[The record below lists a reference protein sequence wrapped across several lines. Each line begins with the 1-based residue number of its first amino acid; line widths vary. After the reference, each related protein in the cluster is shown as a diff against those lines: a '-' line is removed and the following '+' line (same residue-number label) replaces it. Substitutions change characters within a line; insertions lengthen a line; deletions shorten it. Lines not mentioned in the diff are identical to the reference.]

1 MSDLQE
7 EVCMQ
12 PWRGFAS
19 DNYAGVHP
27 QILAALTRVNSG
39 HQIAYGDDSITAELD
54 ERMATLF
61 GRPVGIYPV
70 FNGTGANI
78 VALSSI
84 MNQWEAVVCT
94 NTSHLHMDEGG
105 APEKVAGIKL
115 WTVPGVNGKLTP
127 DLIPSA
133 AQNFGS
139 VHYAQ
144 AGAVSIAQSTEMG
157 TVYTVEEVTAIS
169 ECAHELGLRV
179 HMDGAR
185 IANAAV
191 SLGVPIADFT
201 INAGVDILSFGGT
214 KNGMLMGEVIVVFNP
229 DVVRGVEY
237 FRKSFMQLNSKMRF
251 ASAQMIALLSE
262 DLWLKSATHANDMA
276 LKLKSAVEEI
286 PGITIE
292 VPTDANAVFARLP
305 AEVVE
310 RLQDKWR
317 FYTWDSPT
325 LARWMCAWDTQE
337 SDVQAFAADIATEM
351 AAYEVSAS

>member
-1 MSDLQE
+1 MSDSQA
-7 EVCMQ
+7 EVTMQ

-27 QILAALTRVNSG
+27 EILAALARVNSG
-39 HQIAYGDDSITAELD
+39 HQVAYGDDSITAELD

-70 FNGTGANI
+70 FNGTGANV

-94 NTSHLHMDEGG
+94 STAHIHMDEGG

-115 WTVPGVNGKLTP
+115 WTVADINGKLTP
-127 DLIPSA
+127 DLIRSA
-133 AQNFGS
+133 AHDFGF

-144 AGAVSIAQSTEMG
+144 PGAVSIAQSTEMG

-185 IANAAV
+185 IANAAAA
-191 SLGVPIADFT
+191 LGVPVSDFT

-229 DVVRGVEY
+229 DVVHGVEY
-237 FRKSFMQLNSKMRF
+237 FRKSYMQLNSKMRF

-262 DLWLKSATHANDMA
+262 DLWLKSATHANEMA
-276 LKLKSAVEEI
+276 QKLKSAVEQI

-292 VPTDANAVFARLP
+292 VPTDANAVFARMP
-305 AEVVE
+305 AEVIE
-310 RLQDKWR
+310 RLQSKWR

-325 LARWMCAWDTQE
+325 LVRWMCAWDTQA
-337 SDVQAFAADIATEM
+337 SDVDAFAADIATEM
-351 AAYEVSAS
+351 AAH

>member
-1 MSDLQE
+1 MSESQVDASAL
-7 EVCMQ
+7 

-27 QILAALTRVNSG
+27 EILEALTRVNSG
-39 HQIAYGDDSITAELD
+39 HQVAYGDDSITAELD

-70 FNGTGANI
+70 FNGTGANV

-94 NTSHLHMDEGG
+94 STAHIHMDEGG

-115 WTVPGVNGKLTP
+115 WTVADINGKLTP
-127 DLIPSA
+127 DLIRSA
-133 AQNFGS
+133 AHDFGF

-144 AGAVSIAQSTEMG
+144 PGAVSIAQSTEMG

-185 IANAAV
+185 IANAAAA
-191 SLGVPIADFT
+191 LGVPVADFT

-214 KNGMLMGEVIVVFNP
+214 KNGMLMGEVIVVFTP
-229 DVVRGVEY
+229 DVVHGVEY
-237 FRKSFMQLNSKMRF
+237 FRKSYMQLNSKMRF
-251 ASAQMIALLSE
+251 ASAQMIALLNE
-262 DLWLKSATHANDMA
+262 DLWLKSATHANEMA
-276 LKLKSAVEEI
+276 QKLKFAVEQI

-292 VPTDANAVFARLP
+292 VPTDANAVFARMP
-305 AEVVE
+305 AEVIE
-310 RLQDKWR
+310 RLQSKWR

-325 LARWMCAWDTQE
+325 LARWMCAWDTQA
-337 SDVQAFAADIATEM
+337 SDVDAFAADIATEM
-351 AAYEVSAS
+351 AAH

>member
-1 MSDLQE
+1 MSDSQANIS
-7 EVCMQ
+7 MQ

-27 QILAALTRVNSG
+27 EILEALTRVNSG
-39 HQIAYGDDSITAELD
+39 HQVAYGDDSITAELD

-61 GRPVGIYPV
+61 GQPVGVYPV
-70 FNGTGANI
+70 FNGTGANVI
-78 VALSSI
+78 ALSSI
-84 MNQWEAVVCT
+84 LNQWEAVVCT
-94 NTSHLHMDEGG
+94 STAHIHMDEGG

-127 DLIPSA
+127 DLIRSA
-133 AQNFGS
+133 AHDFDF

-144 AGAVSIAQSTEMG
+144 PGAVSIAQSTEMG
-157 TVYTVEEVTAIS
+157 TVYTVAEVTAIS
-169 ECAHELGLRV
+169 ECAQELGLRV

-191 SLGVPIADFT
+191 ALGVPVADFT

-229 DVVRGVEY
+229 DVVRGIEY

-262 DLWLKSATHANDMA
+262 DLWLKSAAHANAMA
-276 LKLKSAVEEI
+276 QKLKSAVDQI
-286 PGITIE
+286 PGISIE
-292 VPTDANAVFARLP
+292 VPTDANAVFARMP

-310 RLQDKWR
+310 RLQIKWR

-337 SDVQAFAADIATEM
+337 SDVEAFAADIAAEM
-351 AAYEVSAS
+351 AAQ

>member
-1 MSDLQE
+1 MSDSE
-7 EVCMQ
+7 ADVSMQ

-27 QILAALTRVNSG
+27 QILEALTRVNSG
-39 HQIAYGDDSITAELD
+39 HQVAYGDDSITAELD
-54 ERMATLF
+54 ERMAELF
-61 GRPVGIYPV
+61 GRPVEIYPV
-70 FNGTGANI
+70 FNGTGANV

-84 MNQWEAVVCT
+84 LNQWEAVVCT
-94 NTSHLHMDEGG
+94 ESAHIHMDEGG

-127 DLIPSA
+127 DLIRSA
-133 AQNFGS
+133 AHDFGF

-144 AGAVSIAQSTEMG
+144 PGAVSIAQSTEMG
-157 TVYTVEEVTAIS
+157 TVYTVEEVAAIG
-169 ECAHELGLRV
+169 ECAHELGLRL

-191 SLGVPIADFT
+191 SLGVPVADFT

-237 FRKSFMQLNSKMRF
+237 FRKSYMQLNSKMRF
-251 ASAQMIALLSE
+251 ASAQMIALLS
-262 DLWLKSATHANDMA
+262 DNLWLSSAAHANAMA
-276 LKLKSAVEEI
+276 QKLKSAVEQI
-286 PGITIE
+286 PGIAIE

-310 RLQDKWR
+310 RLQEKWR

-325 LARWMCAWDTQE
+325 LARWMCTWDTQE
-337 SDVQAFAADIATEM
+337 SDVDAFVAGIATEM
-351 AAYEVSAS
+351 AAR

>member
-1 MSDLQE
+1 MIDRAE
-7 EVCMQ
+7 NINMQ

-27 QILAALTRVNSG
+27 EILEALTRVNSG
-39 HQIAYGDDSITAELD
+39 HQVAYGDDSITAELD
-54 ERMATLF
+54 ERMAALF
-61 GRPVGIYPV
+61 GRPVGVYPV
-70 FNGTGANI
+70 FNGTGANV

-84 MNQWEAVVCT
+84 MNPWEAVVCT
-94 NTSHLHMDEGG
+94 NTAHIHMDEGG

-127 DLIPSA
+127 DLIRSA
-133 AQNFGS
+133 AHDFGF

-144 AGAVSIAQSTEMG
+144 PGAVSIAQSTEMG
-157 TVYTVEEVTAIS
+157 TVYTVEEVAAIS
-169 ECAHELGLRV
+169 KCAHELGLRV

-191 SLGVPIADFT
+191 ALGVPIADFT
-201 INAGVDILSFGGT
+201 VNAGVDILSFGGT

-229 DVVRGVEY
+229 DVVHGIEY

-262 DLWLKSATHANDMA
+262 DLWLKSATHANEMA
-276 LKLKSAVEEI
+276 QKLKSAVEQI
-286 PGITIE
+286 PGISIE
-292 VPTDANAVFARLP
+292 VPTDANAVFARIP
-305 AEVVE
+305 EEVVE
-310 RLQDKWR
+310 SLQAKWR

-325 LARWMCAWDTQE
+325 LVRWMCAWDTQE
-337 SDVQAFAADIATEM
+337 SDVEAFAADIATEM
-351 AAYEVSAS
+351 AAR

>member
-1 MSDLQE
+1 MSESQVDASAL
-7 EVCMQ
+7 

-27 QILAALTRVNSG
+27 EILEALTRVNSG
-39 HQIAYGDDSITAELD
+39 HQVAYGDDSITAELD

-70 FNGTGANI
+70 FNGTGANV

-94 NTSHLHMDEGG
+94 STAHIHMDEGG

-115 WTVPGVNGKLTP
+115 WTVADINGKLTP
-127 DLIPSA
+127 NLIRSA
-133 AQNFGS
+133 AHDFGF

-144 AGAVSIAQSTEMG
+144 PGAVSIAQSTEMG

-185 IANAAV
+185 IANAAAA
-191 SLGVPIADFT
+191 LGVPVADFT

-229 DVVRGVEY
+229 DVVHGVEY
-237 FRKSFMQLNSKMRF
+237 FRKSYMQLNSKMRF
-251 ASAQMIALLSE
+251 ASAQMIALLNE
-262 DLWLKSATHANDMA
+262 DLWLKSATHANEMA
-276 LKLKSAVEEI
+276 QKLKFAVEQI

-292 VPTDANAVFARLP
+292 VPTDANAVFARMP

-310 RLQDKWR
+310 RLQSKWR

-325 LARWMCAWDTQE
+325 LVRWMCVWDTQA
-337 SDVQAFAADIATEM
+337 SDVEAFAADIATEM
-351 AAYEVSAS
+351 AAH

>member
-1 MSDLQE
+1 MSDSQANIS
-7 EVCMQ
+7 MQ

-19 DNYAGVHP
+19 DNYSGVHP
-27 QILAALTRVNSG
+27 EILEALTRVNSG
-39 HQIAYGDDSITAELD
+39 HQVAYGDDSITAELN
-54 ERMATLF
+54 ERMAILF
-61 GRPVGIYPV
+61 GQPVGVYPV
-70 FNGTGANI
+70 FNGTGANV

-84 MNQWEAVVCT
+84 LNQWEAVVCAST
-94 NTSHLHMDEGG
+94 AHIHMDEGG

-127 DLIPSA
+127 DLIRSA
-133 AQNFGS
+133 AHDFDF

-144 AGAVSIAQSTEMG
+144 PGAVSIAQCTEMG
-157 TVYTVEEVTAIS
+157 TVYTVVEVTAIS
-169 ECAHELGLRV
+169 ECAQELGLRV

-191 SLGVPIADFT
+191 ALGVPVADFT

-229 DVVRGVEY
+229 DVVRGIEY

-262 DLWLKSATHANDMA
+262 DLWLKSAAHANGMA
-276 LKLKSAVEEI
+276 QKLKSAVDQI
-286 PGITIE
+286 PGISIE
-292 VPTDANAVFARLP
+292 VPTDANAVFARMP

-310 RLQDKWR
+310 RLQSKWR

-337 SDVQAFAADIATEM
+337 SDVEAFAADIAAEM
-351 AAYEVSAS
+351 AAQ

>member
-1 MSDLQE
+1 MSDLRMSDLQE
-7 EVCMQ
+7 EVSGQ

-39 HQIAYGDDSITAELD
+39 HQVAYGDDSITAELD

-157 TVYTVEEVTAIS
+157 DGIHGRGS
-169 ECAHELGLRV
+169 HGNQRV
-179 HMDGAR
+179 RPRAR
-185 IANAAV
+185 PSSSHGRRADCQCR
-191 SLGVPIADFT
+191 GVPWCSHCPTSPSTLAWT
-201 INAGVDILSFGGT
+201 SC
-214 KNGMLMGEVIVVFNP
+214 
-229 DVVRGVEY
+229 
-237 FRKSFMQLNSKMRF
+237 
-251 ASAQMIALLSE
+251 LLGAP
-262 DLWLKSATHANDMA
+262 K
-276 LKLKSAVEEI
+276 
-286 PGITIE
+286 
-292 VPTDANAVFARLP
+292 TDADGRSNCGV
-305 AEVVE
+305 
-310 RLQDKWR
+310 
-317 FYTWDSPT
+317 
-325 LARWMCAWDTQE
+325 
-337 SDVQAFAADIATEM
+337 
-351 AAYEVSAS
+351 

>member
-1 MSDLQE
+1 MSDSQANIS
-7 EVCMQ
+7 MQ

-19 DNYAGVHP
+19 DNYSGVHP
-27 QILAALTRVNSG
+27 EILEALTRVNSG
-39 HQIAYGDDSITAELD
+39 HQVAYGDDSITAELD

-61 GRPVGIYPV
+61 GQPVGVYPV
-70 FNGTGANI
+70 FNGTGANV

-84 MNQWEAVVCT
+84 LNQWEAVVCAST
-94 NTSHLHMDEGG
+94 AHIHMDEGG

-127 DLIPSA
+127 DLIRSA
-133 AQNFGS
+133 AHDFDF

-144 AGAVSIAQSTEMG
+144 PGAVSIAQSTEMG
-157 TVYTVEEVTAIS
+157 TVYTVAEVTAIS

-191 SLGVPIADFT
+191 ALGVSVADFT

-229 DVVRGVEY
+229 DVVRGIEY

-262 DLWLKSATHANDMA
+262 DLWLKSAAHANGMA
-276 LKLKSAVEEI
+276 QKLKSAVDQI
-286 PGITIE
+286 PGISIE
-292 VPTDANAVFARLP
+292 VPTDANAVFARMP

-310 RLQDKWR
+310 RLQSKWR

-337 SDVQAFAADIATEM
+337 SDVEAFAADIAAEM
-351 AAYEVSAS
+351 AAQ

>member
-1 MSDLQE
+1 MSDSQANIS
-7 EVCMQ
+7 MQ

-19 DNYAGVHP
+19 DNYSGVHP
-27 QILAALTRVNSG
+27 KILEALTRVNSG
-39 HQIAYGDDSITAELD
+39 HQVAYGDDSITAELD

-61 GRPVGIYPV
+61 GQPVGVYPV
-70 FNGTGANI
+70 FNGTGANV

-84 MNQWEAVVCT
+84 LNQWEAVVCT
-94 NTSHLHMDEGG
+94 STAHIHMDEGG

-127 DLIPSA
+127 DLIRSVA
-133 AQNFGS
+133 HDFDF

-144 AGAVSIAQSTEMG
+144 PGAVSIAQCTEMG
-157 TVYTVEEVTAIS
+157 TVYTVAEVTAIS
-169 ECAHELGLRV
+169 ECAQELGLRV

-191 SLGVPIADFT
+191 ALGVPVADFT

-229 DVVRGVEY
+229 DVVRGIEY

-262 DLWLKSATHANDMA
+262 DLWLKSAAHANAMA
-276 LKLKSAVEEI
+276 QKLKSAVDQI
-286 PGITIE
+286 PGISIE
-292 VPTDANAVFARLP
+292 VPTDANAVFARMP

-310 RLQDKWR
+310 RLQIKWR

-337 SDVQAFAADIATEM
+337 SDVEAFAADIAAEM
-351 AAYEVSAS
+351 AAQ

>member
-1 MSDLQE
+1 MSDSQAD
-7 EVCMQ
+7 VSAP

-27 QILAALTRVNSG
+27 EILGALTRVNSG
-39 HQIAYGDDSITAELD
+39 HQVAYGDDSITAELD

-70 FNGTGANI
+70 FNGTGANV

-94 NTSHLHMDEGG
+94 STAHIHMDEGG

-115 WTVPGVNGKLTP
+115 WTVADINGKLTP
-127 DLIPSA
+127 DLIRSA
-133 AQNFGS
+133 AHDFGF

-144 AGAVSIAQSTEMG
+144 PGAVSIAQSTEMG
-157 TVYTVEEVTAIS
+157 TVYTVKEVTAIS

-185 IANAAV
+185 IANAAAA
-191 SLGVPIADFT
+191 LGVPVADFT

-229 DVVRGVEY
+229 DVVHGVEY
-237 FRKSFMQLNSKMRF
+237 FRKSYMQLNSKMRF
-251 ASAQMIALLSE
+251 ASAQMIALLNE
-262 DLWLKSATHANDMA
+262 DLWLKSATHANEMA
-276 LKLKSAVEEI
+276 QKLKFAVEQI

-292 VPTDANAVFARLP
+292 VPTDANAVFARMP
-305 AEVVE
+305 AEVIE
-310 RLQDKWR
+310 RLQSKWR

-325 LARWMCAWDTQE
+325 LVRWMCAWDTQS
-337 SDVQAFAADIATEM
+337 SDVDAFAADIATEM
-351 AAYEVSAS
+351 AAH

>member
-1 MSDLQE
+1 MSDSQANIS
-7 EVCMQ
+7 MQ

-19 DNYAGVHP
+19 DNYSGVHP
-27 QILAALTRVNSG
+27 EILEALTRVNSG
-39 HQIAYGDDSITAELD
+39 HQVAYGDDSITAELN

-61 GRPVGIYPV
+61 GQQVGVYPV
-70 FNGTGANI
+70 FNGTGANV

-84 MNQWEAVVCT
+84 LNQWEAVVCAST
-94 NTSHLHMDEGG
+94 AHIHMDEGG

-127 DLIPSA
+127 DLIRSVA
-133 AQNFGS
+133 HDFDF

-144 AGAVSIAQSTEMG
+144 PGAVSIAQSTEMG
-157 TVYTVEEVTAIS
+157 TVYTVAEVTAIS

-191 SLGVPIADFT
+191 ALGVPVADFT

-229 DVVRGVEY
+229 DVVRGIEY

-262 DLWLKSATHANDMA
+262 DLWLKSAAHANAMA
-276 LKLKSAVEEI
+276 QKLKSAVDQI
-286 PGITIE
+286 PGISIV
-292 VPTDANAVFARLP
+292 VPTDANAVFARMP

-310 RLQDKWR
+310 RLQIKWR

-337 SDVQAFAADIATEM
+337 SDVEAFAADIAAEM
-351 AAYEVSAS
+351 AAQ

>member
-1 MSDLQE
+1 MSDRAE
-7 EVCMQ
+7 NISMQ

-27 QILAALTRVNSG
+27 EILEALTRVNSG
-39 HQIAYGDDSITAELD
+39 HQVAYGDDSITAELD
-54 ERMATLF
+54 ERMAALF
-61 GRPVGIYPV
+61 GRPVGVYPV
-70 FNGTGANI
+70 FNGTGANV

-94 NTSHLHMDEGG
+94 NTAHIHMDEGG

-127 DLIPSA
+127 DLIRSA
-133 AQNFGS
+133 AHDFGF

-169 ECAHELGLRV
+169 ECAHDLGLRV

-191 SLGVPIADFT
+191 ALGAPVADFT
-201 INAGVDILSFGGT
+201 VNAGVDILSFGGT

-229 DVVRGVEY
+229 DVVHGVEY

-251 ASAQMIALLSE
+251 ASAQMIALLSG
-262 DLWLKSATHANDMA
+262 DLWLKSASHANDMA
-276 LKLKSAVEEI
+276 QKLKSAVDKI
-286 PGITIE
+286 PGISIE
-292 VPTDANAVFARLP
+292 VPTDANAVFARMP
-305 AEVVE
+305 EEVVE
-310 RLQDKWR
+310 RLQSKWR

-325 LARWMCAWDTQE
+325 LVRWMCSWDTQE
-337 SDVQAFAADIATEM
+337 SDVDAFAAGIAAEM
-351 AAYEVSAS
+351 AARNTN

>member
-1 MSDLQE
+1 MSDRAE
-7 EVCMQ
+7 NISMQ

-27 QILAALTRVNSG
+27 EILEALTRVNSG
-39 HQIAYGDDSITAELD
+39 HQVAYGDDSITAELD
-54 ERMATLF
+54 ERMAALF
-61 GRPVGIYPV
+61 GRPVGVYPV
-70 FNGTGANI
+70 FKGTGANV

-94 NTSHLHMDEGG
+94 NTAHIHMDEGG

-127 DLIPSA
+127 DLIRSA
-133 AQNFGS
+133 AHDFGF

-169 ECAHELGLRV
+169 ECAHDLGLRV

-191 SLGVPIADFT
+191 ALGAPVADFT
-201 INAGVDILSFGGT
+201 VNAGVDILSFGGT

-229 DVVRGVEY
+229 DVVHGVEY

-251 ASAQMIALLSE
+251 ASAQMIALLSG
-262 DLWLKSATHANDMA
+262 DLWLKSASHANDMA
-276 LKLKSAVEEI
+276 QKLKSAVEKI
-286 PGITIE
+286 PGISIE
-292 VPTDANAVFARLP
+292 VPTDANAVFARMP
-305 AEVVE
+305 EEVVE
-310 RLQDKWR
+310 RLQSKWR

-325 LARWMCAWDTQE
+325 LVRWMCSWDTQE
-337 SDVQAFAADIATEM
+337 SDVDAFAAGIAAEM
-351 AAYEVSAS
+351 AARNTN

>member
-1 MSDLQE
+1 MIDRAENIS
-7 EVCMQ
+7 MQ

-27 QILAALTRVNSG
+27 EILEALTRVNSG
-39 HQIAYGDDSITAELD
+39 HQVAYGDDSITAELD
-54 ERMATLF
+54 ERMAALF
-61 GRPVGIYPV
+61 GRPVGVYPV
-70 FNGTGANI
+70 FNGTGANV

-94 NTSHLHMDEGG
+94 NTAHIHMDEGG

-127 DLIPSA
+127 DLIRTA
-133 AQNFGS
+133 AHDLGF

-144 AGAVSIAQSTEMG
+144 PGAVSIAQSTEMG

-169 ECAHELGLRV
+169 ESAHELGLRV

-191 SLGVPIADFT
+191 ALGVPVADFT
-201 INAGVDILSFGGT
+201 VNAGVDILSFGGT

-229 DVVRGVEY
+229 DVVHGVEY

-251 ASAQMIALLSE
+251 ASAQMIALLSG

-276 LKLKSAVEEI
+276 QKLKSAVEQI
-286 PGITIE
+286 PGISIE
-292 VPTDANAVFARLP
+292 VPTDANAVFARMP
-305 AEVVE
+305 EEVVE
-310 RLQDKWR
+310 SLQSKWR

-325 LARWMCAWDTQE
+325 LVRWMCSWDTQE
-337 SDVQAFAADIATEM
+337 SDVDAFAADIATEM
-351 AAYEVSAS
+351 AAR

>member
-1 MSDLQE
+1 MIEQSE
-7 EVCMQ
+7 NISMQ

-27 QILAALTRVNSG
+27 EILEALTRVNSG
-39 HQIAYGDDSITAELD
+39 HQVAYGDDSITAELD
-54 ERMATLF
+54 ERMAALF
-61 GRPVGIYPV
+61 GRPVGVYPV
-70 FNGTGANI
+70 FNGTGANV

-94 NTSHLHMDEGG
+94 NTAHIHMDEGG

-127 DLIPSA
+127 DLIRSA
-133 AQNFGS
+133 AHDFGF

-144 AGAVSIAQSTEMG
+144 PGAVSIAQSTEMG

-169 ECAHELGLRV
+169 ESAHELGLRV

-191 SLGVPIADFT
+191 ALGVPVADFT
-201 INAGVDILSFGGT
+201 VNAGVDILSFGGT

-229 DVVRGVEY
+229 DVVHGVEF

-276 LKLKSAVEEI
+276 QKLKLAVEQI

-292 VPTDANAVFARLP
+292 VPTDANAVFARMP
-305 AEVVE
+305 EEVVE
-310 RLQDKWR
+310 RLQSKWR

-325 LARWMCAWDTQE
+325 LVRWMCAWDTQE
-337 SDVQAFAADIATEM
+337 SDVDAFAAGIATEM
-351 AAYEVSAS
+351 AARNAS

>member
-1 MSDLQE
+1 MNDLHDK
-7 EVCMQ
+7 VSMQ

-27 QILAALTRVNSG
+27 EILEALTRVNSG
-39 HQIAYGDDSITAELD
+39 HQVAYGDDSITAELD
-54 ERMATLF
+54 ERMAALF
-61 GRPVGIYPV
+61 GRPVGVYPV
-70 FNGTGANI
+70 FNGTGANV

-94 NTSHLHMDEGG
+94 STAHIHMDEGG

-127 DLIPSA
+127 DLIRSA
-133 AQNFGS
+133 AHDFGF

-144 AGAVSIAQSTEMG
+144 PGAVSIAQSTEMG

-179 HMDGAR
+179 HVDGAR
-185 IANAAV
+185 IANAAAA
-191 SLGVPIADFT
+191 LGVPVADFT

-229 DVVRGVEY
+229 DVVHGVEY

-251 ASAQMIALLSE
+251 ASAQMIALLSG
-262 DLWLKSATHANDMA
+262 DLWLKSATHANEMA
-276 LKLKSAVEEI
+276 QKLKLAVEKI
-286 PGITIE
+286 PGIAIE
-292 VPTDANAVFARLP
+292 VPTDANAVFVRMP
-305 AEVVE
+305 EEVVE
-310 RLQDKWR
+310 RLQSKWR

-325 LARWMCAWDTQE
+325 LVRWMCSWDTQE
-337 SDVQAFAADIATEM
+337 SDVDAFAADIAAEM
-351 AAYEVSAS
+351 AARNSN